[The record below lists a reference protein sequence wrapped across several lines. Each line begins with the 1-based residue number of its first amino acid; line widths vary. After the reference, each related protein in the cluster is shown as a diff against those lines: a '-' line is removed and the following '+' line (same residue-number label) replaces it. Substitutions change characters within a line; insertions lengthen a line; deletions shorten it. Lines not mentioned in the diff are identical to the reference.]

1 MLNWGADCK
10 HKAELFLKQT
20 VQSWNRHKNQK
31 NNIKSLIYFNFLLLP
46 DKSQSDLESRLKT
59 KATPDYR
66 AHCALIS
73 EPDHLHPSNMDVP
86 SQPTNRRFKL
96 VLTAIAALVIV
107 NLGGVGAENEQ
118 HLFYKEYERLQKQVK
133 PVNYNWQDQIANN
146 QQSTHRRT
154 PNYQH
159 PQFNA
164 NFPRSTHGVQQQEQR
179 QEQHLHHPQPRILK
193 IENTKYSV
201 WSQNLTYMSS
211 TDYNALGM
219 AQLYNLTN
227 KVIDLF
233 VDSEEPIPPG
243 ESMRRK

>member
-1 MLNWGADCK
+1 MERSC
-10 HKAELFLKQT
+10 
-20 VQSWNRHKNQK
+20 S
-31 NNIKSLIYFNFLLLP
+31 
-46 DKSQSDLESRLKT
+46 
-59 KATPDYR
+59 
-66 AHCALIS
+66 AHRALIFGP
-73 EPDHLHPSNMDVP
+73 EPPFNMGVP
-86 SQPTNRRFKL
+86 SKPTNRRFKL
-96 VLTAIAALVIV
+96 GLIAIAAIVII
-107 NLGGVGAENEQ
+107 NVGAAAAENEQ

-133 PVNYNWQDQIANN
+133 PVNYNWQDQIASN
-146 QQSTHRRT
+146 QQQNHRRT

-164 NFPRSTHGVQQQEQR
+164 NFPSRSTYGVQQQEQR

-219 AQLYNLTN
+219 GQLYNLTN

-233 VDSEEPIPPG
+233 VDADEPIPAG
-243 ESMRRK
+243 MWSN

>member
-1 MLNWGADCK
+1 MG
-10 HKAELFLKQT
+10 
-20 VQSWNRHKNQK
+20 
-31 NNIKSLIYFNFLLLP
+31 
-46 DKSQSDLESRLKT
+46 
-59 KATPDYR
+59 
-66 AHCALIS
+66 
-73 EPDHLHPSNMDVP
+73 VP
-86 SQPTNRRFKL
+86 SQSTNPQNFKL
-96 VLTAIAALVIV
+96 VLIAFAAFVII
-107 NLGGVGAENEQ
+107 NVGAENEQ

-146 QQSTHRRT
+146 QPTSHRRT

-164 NFPRSTHGVQQQEQR
+164 NFPSRAFGVQQQEQR
-179 QEQHLHHPQPRILK
+179 QELHVHHPQPRILK

-227 KVIDLF
+227 KAIDFF
-233 VDSEEPIPPG
+233 VDADEPIPPG
-243 ESMRRK
+243 KLTH

>member
-1 MLNWGADCK
+1 MG
-10 HKAELFLKQT
+10 
-20 VQSWNRHKNQK
+20 
-31 NNIKSLIYFNFLLLP
+31 
-46 DKSQSDLESRLKT
+46 
-59 KATPDYR
+59 
-66 AHCALIS
+66 
-73 EPDHLHPSNMDVP
+73 VP
-86 SQPTNRRFKL
+86 SQSTNTLTFKL
-96 VLTAIAALVIV
+96 SLIAIAAFVII
-107 NLGGVGAENEQ
+107 NVGEVRAENEQ

-133 PVNYNWQDQIANN
+133 PVNYNWQDQIAANN
-146 QQSTHRRT
+146 QQPSHRRT

-164 NFPRSTHGVQQQEQR
+164 NFPSRSTFGVQQQEQR

-227 KVIDLF
+227 KAIDLF
-233 VDSEEPIPPG
+233 VDADEPIPSG
-243 ESMRRK
+243 EITN